1 MYEKCVGAPI
11 HRQCWTIDLAEIP
24 DSVGAAEDRRDGKE
38 HRDCEQALTSCS
50 FDLLLTPD
58 VWIWQERAPD
68 VISPFVVSGPSRT
81 NQPRATGR
89 RRAQFSDIAL
99 IACQGR
105 QAADPHASLL
115 DPR

>member
-38 HRDCEQALTSCS
+38 HRGCEQALTSCS

-58 VWIWQERAPD
+58 VWIWQGRAPD
-68 VISPFVVSGPSRT
+68 VSLAVCRQWAESYEPT
-81 NQPRATGR
+81 A
-89 RRAQFSDIAL
+89 SD
-99 IACQGR
+99 R
-105 QAADPHASLL
+105 
-115 DPR
+115 